1 MAKIWSQAKCP
12 LRDEWIKKMW
22 YVYTMEYYFNLEKK
36 EILHYAKTWMN
47 LEDITRSEI
56 SQRKTNICMFPG
68 PRRKGKW

>member
-1 MAKIWSQAKCP
+1 
-12 LRDEWIKKMW
+12 
-22 YVYTMEYYFNLEKK
+22 MEYYFNLEKK